1 MFAYVKKPGIYQYL
15 QIVENLKEREAVKQ
29 HVTDAVC
36 RMDQLQDKSRSEI
49 LAFSLS
55 IFSGSEWQRV

>member
-1 MFAYVKKPGIYQYL
+1 MLAYVKKPGMYQYL

-49 LAFSLS
+49 LASSLS

>member
-1 MFAYVKKPGIYQYL
+1 MFTYVKKPGMYQYL

-36 RMDQLQDKSRSEI
+36 RMGQLQDKSRSEI
-49 LAFSLS
+49 PASSLS

>member
-1 MFAYVKKPGIYQYL
+1 MFAYVKKPGMYQYL
-15 QIVENLKEREAVKQ
+15 QIVENLKEREAVTQ
-29 HVTDAVC
+29 NVADAVC